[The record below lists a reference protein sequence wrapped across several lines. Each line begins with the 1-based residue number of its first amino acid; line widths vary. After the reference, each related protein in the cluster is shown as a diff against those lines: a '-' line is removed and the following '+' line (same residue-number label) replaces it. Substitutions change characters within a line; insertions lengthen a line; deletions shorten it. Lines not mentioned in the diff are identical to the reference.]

1 MKIGVISDTHGFL
14 DPRVARLFAGVKHIL
29 HAGDVGPWSVLAE
42 LEAVAPVS
50 AVLGNTDEGLDLP
63 LARTVEVNG
72 VRCYL
77 RHIVQPREPDAALQS
92 ELARLRPRV
101 VVFGHT
107 HQRFAET
114 RGGILFLNPGYSG
127 QPRAGTERSVALLH
141 CEGDDVRVEFLP
153 L

>member
-42 LEAVAPVS
+42 LEAIAPVS

-63 LARTVEVNG
+63 LERTLEVGG
-72 VRCYL
+72 VRCFL
-77 RHIVQPREPDAALQS
+77 RHILQPDEMDGALQA
-92 ELARLRPRV
+92 ELARVRPRV

-107 HQRFAET
+107 HQRFART
-114 RGGILFLNPGYSG
+114 KDGVLFLNPGYAG
-127 QPRAGTERSVALLH
+127 TPRLGTERSVALLH
-141 CEGDDVRVEFLP
+141 CEGGAVRVEFLP

>member
-1 MKIGVISDTHGFL
+1 MKIGVISDTHGHL
-14 DPRVARLFAGVKHIL
+14 DPRVATLFAGVRHIL
-29 HAGDVGPWSVLAE
+29 HAGDIGPWSLLAE
-42 LEAVAPVS
+42 LEAIAPVS

-63 LARTVEVNG
+63 LERTVEVNG
-72 VRCYL
+72 VRCFL
-77 RHIVQPREPDAALQS
+77 RHIVQPGEPDAALRG

-114 RGGILFLNPGYSG
+114 LGGILFLNPGYSG
-127 QPRAGTERSVALLH
+127 KPRPGTERSVALLH
-141 CEGDDVRVEFLP
+141 CEGGDVRVEFLP